1 MAYDEE
7 LAERIR
13 EALAP
18 VNAREVRMFG
28 GLAFMVHEHMCCG
41 VMGDALLARVGPEA
55 YPTSLRRKHVR
66 KMEFTGRPLVGY
78 VLVDPAGVE
87 PDDELARWLD
97 ACLSFVRSL
106 PPKRK
111 R

>member
-1 MAYDEE
+1 MAYDER
-7 LAERIR
+7 LAERMR

-18 VNAREVRMFG
+18 ASAREVRMFG
-28 GLAFMVHEHMCCG
+28 GLAFMVRDHMCCG
-41 VMGDALLARVGPEA
+41 VMGNALLARVGPEA
-55 YPTSLRRKHVR
+55 YPAALRQKHVR

-78 VLVDPAGVE
+78 VLVDPPGIESA
-87 PDDELARWLD
+87 DDLARWLE
-97 ACLSFVRSL
+97 ACLAFVGTL